1 MAMNLMDELA
11 SSGLEPDSF
20 TYSILINGFSKMWE
34 VDRAEKLLRTMR
46 QRGIKAELFHYIP
59 LLAAMCQQGMMEQ
72 AMVLFNEMDKNCRL
86 DAVAYSTM
94 IHGACKSGDTKMVKQ
109 LIKDMLVEG
118 LAPDA
123 VTYSMLINMYAKLG
137 DLEEAERV
145 LKQMTASGFVPD
157 VAVFDSLIKG
167 YSAEGQINKV
177 LKLIH
182 EMRAKNVALDPK
194 IISTIIRLP
203 QQTPLLWSATTASVP
218 CSHQF
223 CNQLHHPSLPSTTIK

>member
-1 MAMNLMDELA
+1 
-11 SSGLEPDSF
+11 
-20 TYSILINGFSKMWE
+20 
-34 VDRAEKLLRTMR
+34 
-46 QRGIKAELFHYIP
+46 
-59 LLAAMCQQGMMEQ
+59 
-72 AMVLFNEMDKNCRL
+72 
-86 DAVAYSTM
+86 M

>member
-1 MAMNLMDELA
+1 
-11 SSGLEPDSF
+11 
-20 TYSILINGFSKMWE
+20 
-34 VDRAEKLLRTMR
+34 
-46 QRGIKAELFHYIP
+46 
-59 LLAAMCQQGMMEQ
+59 
-72 AMVLFNEMDKNCRL
+72 
-86 DAVAYSTM
+86 
-94 IHGACKSGDTKMVKQ
+94 
-109 LIKDMLVEG
+109 
-118 LAPDA
+118 
-123 VTYSMLINMYAKLG
+123 MYAKLG

-203 QQTPLLWSATTASVP
+203 QQTPLLWSATTSTVP